1 MSRQVA
7 VNTERW
13 HRLNRAVR
21 ALAILGFLLS
31 LAFPAFSDQ
40 AIDSILQET
49 DLPTY
54 GWAGLTD
61 WDFWLESLLL
71 MVLAAVLGAVL
82 ALHPQHGQTLDTTDD
97 IETLQ
102 IYTVYSV
109 VGAIVGIM
117 VVKYGMVVGFVLF
130 GIGGLIRFRTVLQSA
145 NRTGRVILVTLV
157 GLACGMRLPHVA
169 LLSSVFGFVLFY
181 FMDARV
187 SYRMDIN
194 GIKPEAFRDA
204 TKAYREVLTKLDC
217 NVLSERKNP
226 IKRRLT
232 YVFRCKRVLDAEQL
246 DEMLEK
252 RIDPALRGIVNWEI
266 D

>member
-1 MSRQVA
+1 
-7 VNTERW
+7 VNTEGKYEKR
-13 HRLNRAVR
+13 RVLQ
-21 ALAILGFLLS
+21 ALAIVVLLFALVAS
-31 LAFPAFSDQ
+31 ALSDQ
-40 AIDSILQET
+40 APGSLLQDT
-49 DLPTY
+49 DLPVD
-54 GWAGLTD
+54 GWAALTD
-61 WDFWLESLLL
+61 WSFWLESFLL

-97 IETLQ
+97 IESLQ

-169 LLSSVFGFVLFY
+169 LLSTAFGFVLFY
-181 FMDARV
+181 AMDARV
-187 SYRMDIN
+187 SYRLDIS
-194 GIKPEAFRDA
+194 GIKHDVFRDA
-204 TKAYREVLTKLDC
+204 AAAYRDVLTTRGCK
-217 NVLSERKNP
+217 VLSEKKNP

-232 YVFRCKRVLDAEQL
+232 FVFRCKEVLDSEQL
-246 DEMLEK
+246 DELLEK
-252 RIDPALRGIVNWEI
+252 RIDPKLRGIVNWEI